1 MTTIS
6 MTEAREHFSD
16 LANKVAFGGERVY
29 VARNGK
35 PSFALVPIDDITAL
49 EALEDS
55 IDIHEAEKAVRRGT
69 FTDWKEAKKKLGL

>member
-6 MTEAREHFSD
+6 ITEAREHFAD

-35 PSFALVPIDDITAL
+35 PSFALVPIADINAL